1 MGVGALPALFRAE
14 WLVQRPLG
22 EEEIVFAAPPPGT
35 SSSGLW
41 SQCVKVA
48 LGAGACAGL
57 DLAVG
62 TPS

>member
-1 MGVGALPALFRAE
+1 MGVGALLALFRAE

-22 EEEIVFAAPPPGT
+22 EEEIVFAAPRDQQ
-35 SSSGLW
+35 LW
-41 SQCVKVA
+41 A
-48 LGAGACAGL
+48 LEPVSEGCRWGGACAGL